1 MCLITCGWEVCSQEI
16 HQSVHLP
23 LIGSK
28 WEVHRQEV
36 CKDIDL
42 SLIEPGAKY
51 SGLVDLSVQGCAKCH
66 SLSFSGN
73 SRMILASI

>member
-1 MCLITCGWEVCSQEI
+1 MRLITCGWEVCSQET
-16 HQSVHLP
+16 HQGVHLP

-36 CKDIDL
+36 GQDIGL
-42 SLIEPGAKY
+42 SLIGPGAKY
-51 SGLVDLSVQGCAKCH
+51 SGLGDLSVQGCAKCY

-73 SRMILASI
+73 PRMILAGI